1 MMRLPYDAG
10 GNHTPERTRYVEIR
24 EVDLNSD
31 FTIPEGTEATAM
43 CLLKQEGRDLKGH
56 EVFTAVILIQE
67 HWR

>member
-1 MMRLPYDAG
+1 MRILPYDAG

-43 CLLKQEGRDLKGH
+43 CIIEEHGRNI
-56 EVFTAVILIQE
+56 AVILIQE